1 MSSVLNPKIEP
12 SGAGQKQATPG
23 AVLAGSRGSPLG
35 IDTGTAAR
43 LQPRG
48 FQPIDLIEKID
59 SVTGEILQFQQTKRG
74 EKVYKTPQQSRAERY
89 ALKSVVNEIFPNT
102 RYSKCSRCRRSHDDV
117 TIHKSKEHGR
127 AFYGGLVVCGSPWAC
142 PVCAA
147 KIAERR
153 RVELQAATAAAQMMG
168 LSVALATFTIPHGLG
183 DDIASMLDSMAAAW
197 RFMTMSRGYKEL
209 RKFSGLVGTVRALEV
224 THGQNGFH
232 PHFHVLM
239 FCKWPDEAKHLAPSL
254 ELLLCCLWRQA
265 CVKKGL
271 PEPSRER
278 GVKVDDGSWA
288 ARYAS
293 KWGLEDE
300 MTKGHLKTSKGIK
313 GRSPWDFL
321 RSVLADG
328 CEADRRLF
336 AVYAQAF
343 KGRRQL
349 YWSNGLRELLGL
361 DNEATDEELAAKQ
374 DDEAYELSRL
384 STVQWRAILF
394 NRAEAAVLDLVERD
408 PGALPWFLDELVSI
422 SQHERSPSRVG
433 EKNRIGNS
441 IFFDQAQRPL
451 IGL

>member
-1 MSSVLNPKIEP
+1 MFETSHQNSSIQ
-12 SGAGQKQATPG
+12 GA
-23 AVLAGSRGSPLG
+23 PLG

-48 FQPIDLIEKID
+48 FQPVDLVEKID
-59 SVTGEILQFQQTKRG
+59 PVTGEIVTYQQTKRG
-74 EKVYKTPQQSRAERY
+74 ERVYKTPQQARAERY
-89 ALKSVVNEIFPNT
+89 AYKSVVNDIFPNT
-102 RYSKCSRCRRSHDDV
+102 RYSKCCRCRRTHEAV
-117 TIHKSKEHGR
+117 TVHKSKEHSS

-142 PVCAA
+142 PICAA

-153 RVELQAATAAAQMMG
+153 RVELECAIAAAKMMG
-168 LSVALATFTIPHGLG
+168 LSVVLATFTVPHGLG
-183 DDIASMLDSMAAAW
+183 DDINAMLDRMMSAW

-209 RKFSGLVGTVRALEV
+209 RRFAGLVGTVRALEV

-239 FCKWPDEAKHLAPSL
+239 FCKWEDDVKHLAPTL
-254 ELLLCCLWRQA
+254 EFMLGCLWRQA

-278 GVKVDDGSWA
+278 GVKVDDGTWA

-313 GRSPWDFL
+313 GRTPWDML
-321 RSVLADG
+321 RAVLADG
-328 CEADRRLF
+328 CEASRRLF

-349 YWSNGLRELLGL
+349 YWSNGLRDLLGL
-361 DNEATDEELAAKQ
+361 SKESTDEELAASQ
-374 DDEAYELSRL
+374 DDDAYQLAKLTTE
-384 STVQWRAILF
+384 QWRAILF
-394 NRAEAAVLDLVERD
+394 NRAEAAVLDLAERD
-408 PGALPWFLDELVSI
+408 PAALPDFLARLVSI
-422 SQHERSPSRVG
+422 SQHSVMRGETRRASVSCRER
-433 EKNRIGNS
+433 
-441 IFFDQAQRPL
+441 RPAHTL
-451 IGL
+451 

>member
-1 MSSVLNPKIEP
+1 MSETFQKSTQKHRETVPAI
-12 SGAGQKQATPG
+12 AG
-23 AVLAGSRGSPLG
+23 PLG
-35 IDTGTAAR
+35 IDTGTVAR

-48 FQPIDLIEKID
+48 FQPIDLLEKID
-59 SVTGEILQFQQTKRG
+59 PETGEVIKYQQTKRG

-89 ALKSVVNEIFPNT
+89 ALKSVVNDIFPNT
-102 RYSKCSRCRRSHDDV
+102 RYSKCCRCRRSKDAV
-117 TIHKSKEHGR
+117 TIHKSNEHGR

-153 RVELQAATAAAQMMG
+153 RVELECGIAAAKMMG
-168 LSVALATFTIPHGLG
+168 LSVVLSTFTVPHGLG
-183 DDIASMLDSMAAAW
+183 DDVNAILDSMMDAW
-197 RFMTMSRGYKEL
+197 RYMMQSKGYKGI
-209 RKFSGLVGTVRALEV
+209 RRVFGIVGTVRALEV

-239 FCKWPDEAKHLAPSL
+239 FCRWEHEARLLAPSI
-254 ELLLCCLWRQA
+254 ELVLGCAWRQA

-278 GVKVDDGSWA
+278 GVKVDDGTWA
-288 ARYAS
+288 AKYAS

-313 GRSPWDFL
+313 GRTPWDML
-321 RSVLADG
+321 RAVLADG
-328 CEADRRLF
+328 CEASRRLF

-361 DNEATDEELAAKQ
+361 TKEATDEELAAMQ
-374 DDEAYELSRL
+374 DDDAFELARL
-384 STVQWRAILF
+384 TTEQWRGILF
-394 NRAEAAVLDLVERD
+394 TRSEAAVLDLAERD
-408 PGALPWFLDELVSI
+408 SEGLPEFLARLVAI
-422 SQHERSPSRVG
+422 SQHCKPRGEERGVVG
-433 EKNRIGNS
+433 GN
-441 IFFDQAQRPL
+441 DDNDERR
-451 IGL
+451 